1 VVEQGTHKPL
11 VGSPNL
17 PLGTKKDFKVLAVCG
32 GLNPN
37 ETTFCYI
44 WGSQKQEISMSTLK
58 TQDQGIIILSM
69 RMVRNGLSI
78 EASMGLQSEG
88 SISIEKMGAI

>member
-1 VVEQGTHKPL
+1 M
-11 VGSPNL
+11 
-17 PLGTKKDFKVLAVCG
+17 F
-32 GLNPN
+32 
-37 ETTFCYI
+37 
-44 WGSQKQEISMSTLK
+44 TLK

-88 SISIEKMGAI
+88 SIPVEKMGQIEAITP

>member
-1 VVEQGTHKPL
+1 
-11 VGSPNL
+11 
-17 PLGTKKDFKVLAVCG
+17 
-32 GLNPN
+32 
-37 ETTFCYI
+37 
-44 WGSQKQEISMSTLK
+44 
-58 TQDQGIIILSM
+58 M